1 MPLYSGQILH
11 RRYRILSPL
20 GQGGMGAV
28 YLAEDLHLTGRRFA
42 VKENASSPA
51 TGGRHFFT
59 EAHVLASLRPCPSCP
74 RSPTISGMPATS
86 TW

>member
-1 MPLYSGQILH
+1 MPLTVGQILH
-11 RRYRILSPL
+11 RRYRILSLL

-28 YLAEDLHLTGRRFA
+28 YLAEDLHLAGRRCA

-51 TGGRHFFT
+51 TGGRHFLT
-59 EAHVLASLRPCPSCP
+59 EAQVLASLATLACP
-74 RSPTISGMPATS
+74 RSPTISGTPATS